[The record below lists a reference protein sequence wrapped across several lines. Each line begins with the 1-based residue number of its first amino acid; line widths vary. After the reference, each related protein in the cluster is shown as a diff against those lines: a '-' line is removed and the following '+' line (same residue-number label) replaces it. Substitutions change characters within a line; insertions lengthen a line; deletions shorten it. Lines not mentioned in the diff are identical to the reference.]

1 MTQDMVIGY
10 FQMGRLIDAMSF
22 IGIII
27 AIWLALRLANMT
39 GENPKSNIVAKLLST
54 GFGLCVVA
62 GSWLSFTWANNT
74 WINAARNIQE
84 LGDNVTNPD
93 RAQAFIDYV
102 GTTTSATTPDPIGMI
117 FLVIVL
123 VMIITL
129 IWLPRNN

>member
-54 GFGLCVVA
+54 GFGL
-62 GSWLSFTWANNT
+62 
-74 WINAARNIQE
+74 
-84 LGDNVTNPD
+84 
-93 RAQAFIDYV
+93 
-102 GTTTSATTPDPIGMI
+102 
-117 FLVIVL
+117 
-123 VMIITL
+123 
-129 IWLPRNN
+129 